1 MMIEEKKQLERV
13 KEVKVKIPI
22 NYHIKLHSM
31 KVLTGKAISDTVTEA
46 LDAYFTQMR
55 APNLMDN
62 GIPASID
69 ELQDFVEPGEL

>member
-1 MMIEEKKQLERV
+1 MMIEERRNLERV

-55 APNLMDN
+55 AAN
-62 GIPASID
+62 IEVPAHAVAEI
-69 ELQDFVEPGEL
+69 EGFTETGL